1 MYLFVFDDNISNYI
15 AGKPFTQLPLGLKRR
30 HDSGMEDGT
39 DRSMRR
45 SSSATEDEGS
55 TNITPPKTPDND
67 IEAQRYTR
75 KDLTSH

>member
-1 MYLFVFDDNISNYI
+1 MILSILDEVLKNIRFV
-15 AGKPFTQLPLGLKRR
+15 GKPFTQLPLGLKRR

-67 IEAQRYTR
+67 IEAQRY
-75 KDLTSH
+75 

>member
-1 MYLFVFDDNISNYI
+1 MIYVNVL
-15 AGKPFTQLPLGLKRR
+15 GKPYTQLPLSLKRR

-39 DRSMRR
+39 DRSLRR

-67 IEAQRYTR
+67 IDAQR
-75 KDLTSH
+75 LHFFLLFVL

>member
-67 IEAQRYTR
+67 IEAQR
-75 KDLTSH
+75 

>member
-1 MYLFVFDDNISNYI
+1 
-15 AGKPFTQLPLGLKRR
+15 
-30 HDSGMEDGT
+30 MEDGT

-67 IEAQRYTR
+67 IEAQRYV
-75 KDLTSH
+75 KYKKALDLNVQGKNTYRTVVSDKERYK